1 MSAKETK
8 LKQNFKSDFSKIDDY
23 QFKDDDFDDLPEL
36 GDEMLSRAI
45 VKKAGRPFSPS
56 TKKLISLRLPEAVI
70 EKWKAT
76 GKGWQTRMAEKLGEV

>member
-8 LKQNFKSDFSKIDDY
+8 LNPNLKSNFSKIDAY
-23 QFKDDDFDDLPEL
+23 KLKSDDFVDLPEL
-36 GDEMLSRAI
+36 DDEMLARA
-45 VKKAGRPFSPS
+45 VTKKAGRPISDNP
-56 TKKLISLRLPEAVI
+56 KKLISLRLPNAVI